1 MGDECTPWLNSRVQ
15 IPHYLSP
22 FKYLIDC
29 DNNQLSKS
37 TMTMNAALLTPNN
50 SHKTTENDTNNK
62 GTYTMTDV
70 AQIKKKDIR
79 EAKLKK
85 YIKTNLA

>member
-1 MGDECTPWLNSRVQ
+1 MGNECTPLLNSRVQ

-29 DNNQLSKS
+29 DNKQLSKS

-50 SHKTTENDTNNK
+50 CRKTTENGTNNK

-70 AQIKKKDIR
+70 AQIKKKTDIR
-79 EAKLKK
+79 EAKLK
-85 YIKTNLA
+85 IHQN